1 MKRFLFTA
9 LLVLGLL
16 NMAAAQ
22 NEPINIGYVL
32 WDSEI
37 ASTHVLA
44 AAIEEE
50 LGYEVNLVAVDA
62 GPLYSGLA
70 QGDLDVTVSASL
82 PAVHAHYWEAF
93 GPDLLDLGPNL
104 DGTSIGL
111 VAPTYVEADSIGE
124 LNDYVDEFNGEIIG
138 IEPGAGIMS
147 ATEEAIEAYDL
158 DYGLVDSSDASMMA
172 ALDRAVARDEWIVI
186 TGWEPHWMWAAYDL
200 KYLDDPKLAFGEAGS
215 IHTIVNPE
223 FAENAPADLLAFLDN
238 FYWTPLDMGEVM
250 LSIHED
256 GLDPWEAARNWI
268 ADNQETVQS
277 WLP

>member
-1 MKRFLFTA
+1 MKRILFTI
-9 LLVLGLL
+9 LLVFGLVS
-16 NMAAAQ
+16 MAAAQ
-22 NEPINIGYVL
+22 TGTVNIGYVL

-44 AAIEEE
+44 AAIQEE
-50 LGYEVNLVAVDA
+50 LGYDVNLIAVDA

-93 GPDLLDLGPNL
+93 GSDLLDLGANL

-111 VAPTYVEADSIGE
+111 VVPTYVEADSIE
-124 LNDYVDEFNGEIIG
+124 DLNDYVEGFNGEIIG

-147 ATEEAIEAYDL
+147 ATEEAIEVYDL
-158 DYGLVDSSDASMMA
+158 DFDLIDSSDASMMA
-172 ALDRAVARDEWIVI
+172 ALDRAVSRDEWIVI

-223 FAENAPADLLAFLDN
+223 FAESAPADLLTLLDN

-250 LSIHED
+250 LAIQED

-268 ADNQETVQS
+268 AGNQETVRS

>member
-1 MKRFLFTA
+1 MQRIFITA
-9 LLVLGLL
+9 LLAFGMLG
-16 NMAAAQ
+16 MAAGQ
-22 NEPINIGYVL
+22 NEPVDIGYVL

-44 AAIEEE
+44 AAIQDE
-50 LGYEVNLVAVDA
+50 LGYEVNLVAIDA

-70 QGDLDVTVSASL
+70 RGDLDVTVSASL
-82 PAVHAHYWEAF
+82 PAVHAHYWEQF

-111 VAPTYVEADSIGE
+111 VAPSYVEADSIE
-124 LNDYVDEFNGEIIG
+124 DLNDYVEEFNGQITG
-138 IEPGAGIMS
+138 IEPGAGIMT
-147 ATEEAIEAYDL
+147 ATEDALEAYDL
-158 DYGLVDSSDASMMA
+158 DYMLIDSSDASMMA

-200 KYLDDPKLAFGEAGS
+200 KYLADPRGAFGEAGS
-215 IHTIVNPE
+215 IHTIVNPG
-223 FAENAPADLLAFLDN
+223 FAETAPADLLAFLDN
-238 FYWTPLDMGEVM
+238 FNWTPLDMGEVM
-250 LSIHED
+250 LAIQED

-268 ADNQETVQS
+268 ADNQEKVQS